1 MDRHEVKIFLAIAVL
16 AILLIAEAI
25 HLWKRWSIRNEAKA
39 LGSKDYYLKCL
50 KTEYQELKFRYNT
63 SRNVSEQDKWLKKM
77 KKVERK
83 IIQIE
88 NDMESQSN
96 QLNKIYKQ

>member
-1 MDRHEVKIFLAIAVL
+1 MNRHEVKIFLAIAVL

-25 HLWKRWSIRNEAKA
+25 HIWKRWSIRHEAKT
-39 LGSKDYYLKCL
+39 LGSQDYLKCL

-63 SRNVSEQDKWLKKM
+63 SRNVNEQDKWLKKM
-77 KKVERK
+77 EKVERK

-88 NDMESQSN
+88 NDLESQSN
-96 QLNKIYKQ
+96 QLNYK